1 MRRETNLT
9 KQVTDARF
17 VSALHELTKL
27 EPEPHFSLLP
37 SGGCFFID
45 FCCFSENSDCLFV
58 SGLRIKTAPALVV
71 FTAKGVALS
80 VCEPACAT
88 RNKPYKASDRHAV
101 CECIARTYQARAG
114 ASFFFTHRLVGVFL
128 LISAVFLRTAIACSY
143 QA

>member
-1 MRRETNLT
+1 MI
-9 KQVTDARF
+9 
-17 VSALHELTKL
+17 SAV
-27 EPEPHFSLLP
+27 LLRT
-37 SGGCFFID
+37 G
-45 FCCFSENSDCLFV
+45 DCLFV
-58 SGLRIKTAPALVV
+58 SGLRIKTTPALVV

-128 LISAVFLRTAIACSY
+128 LISAVFLRTGDCLFVSGLRIKTPPALVVFTAKGIAFFICLFL
-143 QA
+143 